1 RYGFGVQP
9 KSDRLLA
16 GVFFAADLA
25 VWHQSIRF
33 TSVTNATLLAN
44 LSPLFVTAGS
54 VWLFNKRIN
63 QRFLTGLALAVTGST
78 VLVADSFTVS
88 AQTVWG
94 DCFGVVA
101 AVFYSGYLLSVSRL
115 RQRVSTVEVM
125 WWSTLAC
132 AAALLPVVL
141 LLDEPLWPQ
150 SGRGWAVLLGLAF
163 VSQITGQGLIAYAL
177 ALLPASFSS
186 VTLLVQPVA
195 AAVFAWG
202 LLAEPFGVQQAL
214 GGAIVLAGNY
224 GVPSDNRK
232 NVSRAD
238 AGTLR
243 PAAGHRLL
251 CPARSEIIRIL
262 HRPFYEDSVCQA
274 PVVCLGFYKRLI
286 PVVRF
291 APQEFSTFCRRTAI
305 VQVSLEVSKTIK
317 GGPARWPWRLVS
329 ICVLLCLSSFRM
341 PLFGSWPNTQVR

>member
-1 RYGFGVQP
+1 MKRPPTHTDGKALASLVAGALCIGFAPIFV
-9 KSDRLLA
+9 RLIDVGYTAAAFWRVALSVPVLGLLWYFRREHASERSSHRKRWLWLA

-44 LSPLFVTAGS
+44 LAPLFVTAGS
-54 VWLFNKRIN
+54 VWLFNDRIN
-63 QRFLTGLALAVTGST
+63 QRFLAGLALAVTGST

-94 DCFGVVA
+94 DCFGVIA
-101 AVFYSGYLLSVSRL
+101 AVFYSGYLLGVSRL

-163 VSQITGQGLIAYAL
+163 VSQIMGQGLIAYAL

-214 GGAIVLAGNY
+214 GGAIVLAGIM
-224 GVPSDNRK
+224 
-232 NVSRAD
+232 AC
-238 AGTLR
+238 
-243 PAAGHRLL
+243 HRTT
-251 CPARSEIIRIL
+251 
-262 HRPFYEDSVCQA
+262 V
-274 PVVCLGFYKRLI
+274 
-286 PVVRF
+286 
-291 APQEFSTFCRRTAI
+291 
-305 VQVSLEVSKTIK
+305 KT
-317 GGPARWPWRLVS
+317 
-329 ICVLLCLSSFRM
+329 
-341 PLFGSWPNTQVR
+341 

>member
-1 RYGFGVQP
+1 MKRPPTHRDGKALASLIAGALCIGFAPIFV
-9 KSDRLLA
+9 RLIDVGYTAAAFWRVALSVPVLGLLWYFRQEHASERSSHRQRWLWLA

-44 LSPLFVTAGS
+44 LAPLFVTAGS
-54 VWLFNKRIN
+54 VWLFNERIN
-63 QRFLTGLALAVTGST
+63 QRFLAGLALAVTGST

-88 AQTVWG
+88 AQTVLG

-115 RQRVSTVEVM
+115 RQRASTVEVM

-150 SGRGWAVLLGLAF
+150 SGRGWTVLLGLAF
-163 VSQITGQGLIAYAL
+163 VSQIMGQGLIAYAL

-202 LLAEPFGVQQAL
+202 LLGEPFGVQQAL
-214 GGAIVLAGNY
+214 GGAIVLAGIM
-224 GVPSDNRK
+224 
-232 NVSRAD
+232 AC
-238 AGTLR
+238 
-243 PAAGHRLL
+243 HRTT
-251 CPARSEIIRIL
+251 
-262 HRPFYEDSVCQA
+262 V
-274 PVVCLGFYKRLI
+274 
-286 PVVRF
+286 
-291 APQEFSTFCRRTAI
+291 
-305 VQVSLEVSKTIK
+305 KT
-317 GGPARWPWRLVS
+317 
-329 ICVLLCLSSFRM
+329 
-341 PLFGSWPNTQVR
+341 

>member
-1 RYGFGVQP
+1 MKRPPTHTDGKALVSLIAGALCIGFAPIFV
-9 KSDRLLA
+9 RLIDVGYTAAAFWRVALSVPVLGLLWYFRQEHASERSSHRQRWLWLA

-44 LSPLFVTAGS
+44 LAPLFVTAGS
-54 VWLFNKRIN
+54 VWLFNDRIN
-63 QRFLTGLALAVTGST
+63 QRFLAGLALAVTGST

-88 AQTVWG
+88 VQTVWG

-101 AVFYSGYLLSVSRL
+101 AVFYAGYLLGVSRL

-195 AAVFAWG
+195 AAVFAG
-202 LLAEPFGVQQAL
+202 GCSPNLLACSKRSAAQSFSPELWCAIGQPLKREP
-214 GGAIVLAGNY
+214 GGRGHTSAG
-224 GVPSDNRK
+224 
-232 NVSRAD
+232 
-238 AGTLR
+238 
-243 PAAGHRLL
+243 
-251 CPARSEIIRIL
+251 
-262 HRPFYEDSVCQA
+262 
-274 PVVCLGFYKRLI
+274 
-286 PVVRF
+286 
-291 APQEFSTFCRRTAI
+291 
-305 VQVSLEVSKTIK
+305 
-317 GGPARWPWRLVS
+317 GGPPA
-329 ICVLLCLSSFRM
+329 
-341 PLFGSWPNTQVR
+341 PLPS

>member
-1 RYGFGVQP
+1 MKRPPTHRDGKALASLIAGALCIGFAPIFV
-9 KSDRLLA
+9 RLIDVGYTAAAFWRVALSVPVLGLLWYFRQEHVSKRSSHRQRWLWLA

-44 LSPLFVTAGS
+44 LAPLFVTAGS
-54 VWLFNKRIN
+54 VWLFNERIN
-63 QRFLTGLALAVTGST
+63 QRFLAGLALAVTGST

-94 DCFGVVA
+94 DSFGVMA

-150 SGRGWAVLLGLAF
+150 SGRGWTVLLGLAF
-163 VSQITGQGLIAYAL
+163 VSQIMGQGLIAYAL
-177 ALLPASFSS
+177 ALVPASFSS

-195 AAVFAWG
+195 SAVFAWG

-214 GGAIVLAGNY
+214 GGAIVLAGIM
-224 GVPSDNRK
+224 
-232 NVSRAD
+232 AC
-238 AGTLR
+238 
-243 PAAGHRLL
+243 HRTT
-251 CPARSEIIRIL
+251 
-262 HRPFYEDSVCQA
+262 V
-274 PVVCLGFYKRLI
+274 
-286 PVVRF
+286 
-291 APQEFSTFCRRTAI
+291 
-305 VQVSLEVSKTIK
+305 KT
-317 GGPARWPWRLVS
+317 
-329 ICVLLCLSSFRM
+329 
-341 PLFGSWPNTQVR
+341 